1 MTAPTLNECIITVS
15 GRPKIGK
22 STFASGFPNA
32 VFAATEAGL
41 NFLDVMEVQIQEW
54 PRFKA
59 LIDELTRSPGTF
71 ETLVID
77 TLDNLYL
84 MCEEHVC
91 QVNGIAHPSD
101 LGYGKGFTM
110 VKNQFRLALTKAS
123 MLKTG
128 GGKRMGLVMVSH
140 AKEIEVETRTGKSVC
155 WSLSLP
161 NSARLTVEAMS
172 DLLLFADIEGD
183 KRVLR
188 TKPHRNWVAGDRSGK
203 LPPTIELSY
212 EVLKGHLEGEDDGDR
227 LQQGGQPVAT
237 N

>member
-1 MTAPTLNECIITVS
+1 MTTPTLNECITTIS

-41 NFLDVMEVQIQEW
+41 NFLDVTEVQVREW
-54 PRFKA
+54 PAFKA
-59 LIDELTRSPGTF
+59 LIDELTRSPGHV

-77 TLDNLYL
+77 TLDNLHM

-91 QVNGIAHPSD
+91 QVNGISHPSD

-123 MLKTG
+123 MLQTKD
-128 GGKRMGLVMVSH
+128 GKRMGLVMISH
-140 AKEIEVETRTGKSVC
+140 AKEMEVESRTGKVVQ
-155 WSLSLP
+155 WTLSLP
-161 NSARLTVEAMS
+161 NAARQIVEAMS
-172 DLLLFADIEGD
+172 DLLLFADVEGD
-183 KRVLR
+183 TRVLR

-203 LPPTIELSY
+203 LPATIELSY
-212 EVLKGHLEGEDDGDR
+212 DVLKKQLEG
-227 LQQGGQPVAT
+227 
-237 N
+237 